1 MWENGLIRKLRIIP
15 KFMTS
20 QTGKQMVTI
29 HILPNIARSKD
40 NQIMK
45 FDQLIEINVR
55 NMFL

>member
-1 MWENGLIRKLRIIP
+1 
-15 KFMTS
+15 MTS

-29 HILPNIARSKD
+29 HILPNISRSKD

-55 NMFL
+55 NIFSLKIMKKMRP

>member
-1 MWENGLIRKLRIIP
+1 
-15 KFMTS
+15 MTS